1 MSGAPVLA
9 VQRELSELFA
19 VALRRAAAAGELD
32 LDPAAVGTPVLE
44 RPRLAEHG
52 DWASNVALVLAKAAK
67 APPRKVAEAMVA
79 RLELPDWVEGV
90 EVAGPGFVN
99 VRLAQRWF
107 AGLVRQVLREG
118 DAYGR
123 SDFGGGEKVQ
133 VEFISANPTGP
144 LHVGNARWAAF
155 GDALANLLD
164 ASGYQVE
171 REYYSNDAGAQV
183 ELLGASVEAAY
194 LALLGRPAT
203 APADGYKGSYIA
215 ELAKELEA
223 ERHDGV
229 ADLDQDERRKVI
241 ADWAYRKVLGWIR
254 HTLERFG
261 VHFDVWFSERG
272 LHDSGAIGDTVEEL
286 RGLGVV
292 AERDGATWLLTSRF
306 GDDKD
311 RPLIRSNGLPTYF
324 AADAAYFRDKRRR
337 GFSKIIYVWGADHHG
352 YVGRMRATVRAFG
365 EGDEVAEFLI
375 GQMVNLVRGGE
386 PVKMSKRAGDFVTFD
401 DLIDEVGKDPARYTM
416 LRFSIDAPIDF
427 DLEAVT
433 RQSMDNPV
441 YYVQYAHARI
451 ASVLRTGL
459 EQGFEPV
466 PVEQADLGLL
476 THPTEGAL
484 LRQLAG
490 FEELVVVATVQRAP
504 HRLTR
509 YAEDLAASFHR
520 FYGEARVLSDDREL
534 SSARWW
540 LCVATRQVLANTLA
554 LAGVE
559 APERM

>member
-1 MSGAPVLA
+1 MTRAPVLA

-19 VALRRAAAAGELD
+19 TALRRAAEGGDLD
-32 LDPAAVGTPVLE
+32 LDPAAIGTPALE

-79 RLELPDWVEGV
+79 RLELPDWVESV
-90 EVAGPGFVN
+90 AVAGPGFVN

-107 AGLVRQVLREG
+107 GGLARRVLREG
-118 DAYGR
+118 DAFGR

-155 GDALANLLD
+155 GDALASLLD
-164 ASGYQVE
+164 ATGYQVE
-171 REYYSNDAGAQV
+171 REYYCNDTGAQV

-203 APADGYKGSYIA
+203 PPPDGYKGSYIG
-215 ELAKELEA
+215 ELAKELEL
-223 ERHDGV
+223 ERHDEL
-229 ADLDQDERRKVI
+229 ADLDPAERRQRV
-241 ADWAYRKVLGWIR
+241 ADWAYHKVLGWIQR
-254 HTLERFG
+254 TLERFG
-261 VHFDVWFSERG
+261 VQFDVWFSERS
-272 LHDSGAIGDTVEEL
+272 LHESGAIEETIAEL
-286 RGLGVV
+286 REHGVV
-292 AERDGATWLLTSRF
+292 SERDGATWLLTSQF

-311 RPLIRSNGLPTYF
+311 RPLIRSNGVPTYF

-337 GFSKIIYVWGADHHG
+337 GFARIIYVWGADHHG
-352 YVGRMRATVRAFG
+352 YVGRMRATIRAFG

-386 PVKMSKRAGDFVTFD
+386 PVKMSKRAGDYVTFD
-401 DLIDEVGKDPARYTM
+401 DLVDEVGKDAARYTM

-427 DLEAVT
+427 DLEAVA

-451 ASVLRTGL
+451 ASVLRTGR
-459 EQGFEPV
+459 EQGFEPK

-520 FYGEARVLSDDREL
+520 FYGECRVLSDDPEL

-540 LCVATRQVLANTLA
+540 LCVATRQILANTLA